1 MTKHFYAPKLYNR
14 NTDDNIKPK
23 KTKFPLFQ
31 KLWISSEQIAKTRG
45 IDMAVQIL
53 MMQFGCVLFTCV
65 GIWSCVLLIPINV
78 TDDYITTLNAQGAS
92 FTDLETTYITNIT
105 PKSPRLWAYL
115 ISIYV
120 ISIFIMGLLWKFGQQ
135 VTYLKS
141 KYQRFNKSVLL
152 LNIPQNANNLEC
164 NPKDELHK
172 VFPPFEFNYIT
183 KQSKHLVKLY
193 TEYDALKIETEYLTE
208 YYNKC
213 LTTNKPI
220 KKKDKKFKPSK
231 YGEWGTSNYGN
242 SKTTTDLLE
251 FNYKRLEYLRN
262 QIINYEKTNSSAAIL
277 TFSSISNSIISAS
290 ALYTSVPFIWRFR
303 KCPARDDIIWK
314 NVQLSKQRREIMNTI
329 TFAIF
334 VILLLFFVPLSTA
347 IQGLINFEQLNSI
360 PVVSTLINLPFVAN
374 LLKAILPSLVLTLF
388 IMFVPAIIVALNIAS
403 GMISHSDVD
412 IGLTQK
418 LFIFQFLI
426 VFVASFLGGTL
437 FNQISTLISDP
448 SQIINIIGS
457 TLPSSATFF
466 MTFIL
471 LNGIAGRAFTFIRI
485 VGGIIYTLR
494 RNITSSDKARDK
506 LWMNQE
512 TLLGEM
518 IVSHT
523 MTIMIGIIFCC
534 QAPIITGM
542 CLYYFIL
549 NTAFEI
555 YNVNYVFD
563 KVYENNGSIWHT
575 IFSQIMVGV
584 YIFELMMFL
593 QLGLKQFIASVILI
607 PLIAGTI
614 LYHIQINRFYK
625 KGWCNPTLVDARNFD
640 IAERAISTDSD
651 RETEYFTPKL
661 FELGTE
667 RDDFGEFTESVQDV
681 KTKIEPNVSQTV

>member
-1 MTKHFYAPKLYNR
+1 M
-14 NTDDNIKPK
+14 NI
-23 KTKFPLFQ
+23 
-31 KLWISSEQIAKTRG
+31 
-45 IDMAVQIL
+45 
-53 MMQFGCVLFTCV
+53 
-65 GIWSCVLLIPINV
+65 
-78 TDDYITTLNAQGAS
+78 
-92 FTDLETTYITNIT
+92 
-105 PKSPRLWAYL
+105 
-115 ISIYV
+115 
-120 ISIFIMGLLWKFGQQ
+120 
-135 VTYLKS
+135 
-141 KYQRFNKSVLL
+141 
-152 LNIPQNANNLEC
+152 
-164 NPKDELHK
+164 
-172 VFPPFEFNYIT
+172 
-183 KQSKHLVKLY
+183 
-193 TEYDALKIETEYLTE
+193 
-208 YYNKC
+208 
-213 LTTNKPI
+213 
-220 KKKDKKFKPSK
+220 
-231 YGEWGTSNYGN
+231 
-242 SKTTTDLLE
+242 
-251 FNYKRLEYLRN
+251 
-262 QIINYEKTNSSAAIL
+262 
-277 TFSSISNSIISAS
+277 
-290 ALYTSVPFIWRFR
+290 
-303 KCPARDDIIWK
+303 
-314 NVQLSKQRREIMNTI
+314 I

-334 VILLLFFVPLSTA
+334 VVLLLFFVPLSTA
-347 IQGLINFEQLNSI
+347 IQGLINFEQLNNI

-575 IFSQIMVGV
+575 KFSQIMVGV

-640 IAERAISTDSD
+640 IAERAIGTDND
-651 RETEYFTPKL
+651 KETEYFTPKV

-667 RDDFGEFTESVQDV
+667 KDDFGEFTESVQDV
-681 KTKIEPNVSQTV
+681 RTKIQPNVSQTV